1 MSLPYSSIV
10 PISGVVT
17 KPAFTVEKKHIL
29 LAMVNDLIPSTTPAL
44 EFSGASAVTDFGAY
58 FGQNVP
64 EYTAMQK
71 YFGFLSK
78 GGSAPDKAV
87 IARWYKEAAAAF
99 MKGAKVSAT
108 VAELAAITDGSMT
121 LTIDGTEVALTDVDL
136 SGATSFSE
144 VAEKVQTAMAEV
156 VAGAT
161 VVYSSVTGGFIITGA
176 TAGSEGSISA
186 VVAGTE
192 GTDLSAPMGLTNAV
206 LSQGANAETF
216 AQFCDRIYQANTA
229 GYSITTLEKLE
240 ESDIVPAVQWLS
252 SVVGDQTYNTV
263 VRLIFNFEDLVN
275 AKAVAST
282 LSGMSYTGFVITY
295 DPNGEMVNILD
306 CAICASID
314 YEVFNGAINF
324 NFQPAVGYTP
334 VTTLGTVVDYQQG
347 NTNSALIEELNANCI
362 SCVYSVGFGSQE
374 TVFYGFGLMAGA
386 FGTEDVQVN
395 ESALEQHLQVAI
407 INALSSLNK
416 IKLQGSDA
424 QAMVSALIVEPL
436 ELFKNNG
443 SIARNGVLSNSDRIA
458 IVQATGNPDAADAV
472 ANSGYYF
479 QIQPLSAEDIAKR
492 RIRVLI
498 CYLCGGVVNKVQII
512 DRIFG
517 A

>member
-29 LAMVNDLIPSTTPAL
+29 LAMVNDLIPSSTPAL

-58 FGQNVP
+58 FGQSVP
-64 EYTAMQK
+64 EYAAMQK

-87 IARWYKEAAAAF
+87 VARWYKSAAAAF
-99 MKGAKVSAT
+99 IKGSEVVTT
-108 VAELAAITDGSMT
+108 VADFASVADGSLGIT
-121 LTIDGTEVALTDVDL
+121 LDGTTAEISGVDL
-136 SGATSFSE
+136 SGVTSYSDVATKLQEAMQDSF
-144 VAEKVQTAMAEV
+144 
-156 VAGAT
+156 AGAT
-161 VVYSSVTGGFIITGA
+161 VAYNSLTGGFIITGA
-176 TAGSEGSISA
+176 TTGSEGTAGA
-186 VVAGTE
+186 VTAGTE
-192 GTDLSAPMGLTNAV
+192 GTDLSSLLGLANAEI
-206 LSQGANAETF
+206 SQGANAETF

-229 GYSITTLEKLE
+229 GYSITTLESLE
-240 ESDIVPAVQWLS
+240 QADIEASVQWLQ
-252 SVVGDQTYNTV
+252 SVVGSQTYNTV
-263 VRLIFNFEDLVN
+263 VRLVFNFADLDT
-275 AKAVAST
+275 AKAVAQA
-282 LSGMSYTGFVITY
+282 LNAKSYTGYVLTY
-295 DPNGEMVNILD
+295 DPNGENVNILD

-314 YEVFNGAINF
+314 YEVANGSINF

-334 VTTLGTVVDYQQG
+334 ITTLGTVVDYQAG
-347 NTNSALIEELNANCI
+347 KTNSSLIEDLNSNCI

-395 ESALEQHLQVAI
+395 EASLEQHLQVEI
-407 INALSSLNK
+407 INTLAGVNK

-424 QAMVSALIVEPL
+424 VDMVSSVIVQPL

-443 SIARNGVLSNSDRIA
+443 AIARNGVVSNADRIA

-472 ANSGYYF
+472 ANTGYYF
-479 QIQPLSAEDIAKR
+479 QVQPLTSEDIAAR
-492 RIRVLI
+492 RVRVLI

-512 DRIFG
+512 DRIFQ
-517 A
+517 